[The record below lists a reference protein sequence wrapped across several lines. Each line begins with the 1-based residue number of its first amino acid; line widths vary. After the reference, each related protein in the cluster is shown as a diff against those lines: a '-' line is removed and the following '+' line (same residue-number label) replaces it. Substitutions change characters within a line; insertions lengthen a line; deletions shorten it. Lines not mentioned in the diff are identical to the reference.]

1 MLICGVDGQS
11 MQVGAGKGGRTAGTG
26 ETDRRTWRREIFG
39 LARWGEILALGGE
52 NEEMSSFEQK
62 DFGFPFF

>member
-39 LARWGEILALGGE
+39 LARWGEILALME
-52 NEEMSSFEQK
+52 K
-62 DFGFPFF
+62 